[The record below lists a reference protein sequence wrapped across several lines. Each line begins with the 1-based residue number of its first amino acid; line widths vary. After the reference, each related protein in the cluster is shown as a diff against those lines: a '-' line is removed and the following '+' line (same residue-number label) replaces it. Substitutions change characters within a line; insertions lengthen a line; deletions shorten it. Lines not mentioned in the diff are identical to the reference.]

1 MKKKLKAILLSAGFG
16 TRLRPLTENTPKCL
30 IKVSG
35 KPLLEIWLSKLE
47 KLGCDEVL
55 INTHYLSEKVEEF
68 ISLRE
73 KSKMKIIL
81 TYENE
86 ILGTAGTLK
95 RNISFFDNSIGLL
108 IHVDN
113 YTEDDLSSFL
123 NSHKS
128 KPDGCL
134 MSMLTFKTDK
144 PSTCGIVNV
153 NKENIV
159 EAFYE
164 KEEANYGNLANGAV
178 YAFEEEFL
186 DFVKKLP
193 SIVNDFSTQII
204 PKLIGKIYSCKTFY
218 EYIDIG
224 SYSSLIKALM
234 ISDKNNYFENSFSTF
249 VNAYL
254 NRLNKCFDGPTLE
267 KIEFLAVSLRNA
279 WKNGNQVFLCGNGGS
294 AGNAIHIAND
304 FIYGAGACGGMPVLP
319 GLRVEALTANPAV
332 MSCLANDTG
341 FENVFSHQIEV
352 KGKQDDI
359 LIVLSGSG
367 NSPNVVNALKKA
379 RDKGLISHSILAF
392 NGGLC
397 KGLSDNPIH
406 VPIDDMQ
413 IAEDLQLIIGHL
425 CMQWLSSNKPS
436 KLFN

>member
-16 TRLRPLTENTPKCL
+16 TRLRPLTENIPKCL
-30 IKVSG
+30 IKVKG
-35 KPLLEIWLSKLE
+35 KPLLDIWLSKLE

-55 INTHYLSEKVEEF
+55 INTHYLSEKVEKF

-95 RNISFFDNSIGLL
+95 ENISFFDDSVGLL
-108 IHVDN
+108 IHADN

-123 NSHKS
+123 KSHKS
-128 KPDGCL
+128 KPKGCL
-134 MSMLTFKTDK
+134 ISMLTFDTDK
-144 PSTCGIVNV
+144 PSTCGIVKV
-153 NKENIV
+153 NEENIV

-164 KEEANYGNLANGAV
+164 KKEANYGNLANGAV
-178 YAFEEEFL
+178 YAFEKEFL
-186 DFVKKLP
+186 DFVEQL
-193 SIVNDFSTQII
+193 SSNENDFSTQII
-204 PKLIGKIYSCKTFY
+204 PKLIGRIYTCKTLN

-224 SYSSLIKALM
+224 SYPSLIKAIM
-234 ISDKNNYFENSFSTF
+234 ISNKNNYLENSFSTF
-249 VNAYL
+249 VDAYL
-254 NRLNKCFDGPTLE
+254 NKLNKCFDKSILE
-267 KIEFLAVSLRNA
+267 KIEFLAVSLKDA

-304 FIYGAGACGGMPVLP
+304 FIYGVGACGENPVLP

-332 MSCLANDTG
+332 MSCLGNDIG
-341 FENVFSHQIEV
+341 FENIFSHQINV

-379 RDKGLISHSILAF
+379 RERGLISHAILAF
-392 NGGLC
+392 SGGLC
-397 KGLSDNPIH
+397 KDLADNPIH
-406 VPIDDMQ
+406 FQIDDMQ

-425 CMQWLSSNKPS
+425 CMQWLSGNKPS
-436 KLFN
+436 QLFI